1 MTQVNFYTLPS
12 PELQSRL
19 QFVCRLTEKAYSLG
33 HRIHILTDSQQQSKA
48 LDDMLWQYSAS
59 SFLPHCSL
67 DSGGDNG
74 EPVTLGT
81 ELAAATHADVLINLS
96 TQPCASEGQFS
107 RINEVISA
115 DNESLE
121 QGRFRYRFYKEKAMQ
136 IETFKL

>member
-121 QGRFRYRFYKEKAMQ
+121 QGRVRYRFYKEKAM
-136 IETFKL
+136 

>member
-121 QGRFRYRFYKEKAMQ
+121 QGRVRYRFYKEKGMQ

>member
-96 TQPCASEGQFS
+96 TQPCASEDQFS

-121 QGRFRYRFYKEKAMQ
+121 QGRVRYRFYKEKGMQ